1 MIYQEEFE
9 RSKQQ
14 MRDLEKAH
22 KESMEQFQA
31 KVKAEQKA
39 QVEELTKK
47 MENDRQEV
55 RQCRRLGPFK

>member
-1 MIYQEEFE
+1 
-9 RSKQQ
+9 

-22 KESMEQFQA
+22 RESMKQFQA
-31 KVKAEQKA
+31 KVMAEQKA

-55 RQCRRLGPFK
+55 SRKDGNLECQDIKYRKGKLRKF